1 MLTSLPIWFFALNIF
16 TACFGLIYYFTH
28 AYSAKCSDPP
38 IIKIMIALGFI
49 SCGVTLFFSI
59 MMLYGVQKYMHMF
72 LFFSWFSVFLS
83 VPFLRRPRII
93 NANKEEK
100 VEDLA
105 LIEKPDDAI
114 KRVERRA

>member
-1 MLTSLPIWFFALNIF
+1 MIAMPTWFFALNIV
-16 TACFGLIYYFTH
+16 TACFGMIYYFTH

-38 IIKIMIALGFI
+38 MIKIMIALGFV
-49 SCGVTLFFSI
+49 SCGVTLFFSV
-59 MMLYGVQKYMHMF
+59 MMLYEVQKYTHMF

-93 NANKEEK
+93 SMQQEER

-105 LIEKPDDAI
+105 LIEKPDDVI
-114 KRVERRA
+114 KRVEKKA